1 MATLPLI
8 VEIVL
13 PVRSISSRKASTRAF
28 IASCGLGLSAGAV
41 AGGAAGVAAA
51 GAAGATGD
59 SVAGGVDWSA
69 ASADTSAI
77 EDRKSGM
84 AAGR

>member
-1 MATLPLI
+1 MATLPLM

-13 PVRSISSRKASTRAF
+13 PVRSISSRKASTRVF

-41 AGGAAGVAAA
+41 AVGAA